1 MGKNISILLVVVVL
15 ALGGWWFYSN
25 GQNNVSMTNE
35 SGDSMEENKENSNEN
50 NDSMMEDEKEE
61 VNSRISEAGI
71 TSGGITLTDG
81 NNELTHVMPNQIVDL
96 TGSTDE
102 VKEVTMTSY
111 ASVIDEGPGPRFSTK
126 EITVKKGDKVKINV
140 TVTSGTHNFNIDE
153 YDIHEET
160 PLNEQVTIEFTAD
173 KAGKFIYYCSK
184 PGHRMF
190 GHWGVL
196 NVVE

>member
-1 MGKNISILLVVVVL
+1 MGKNLSILLVVVVL
-15 ALGGWWFYSN
+15 VLGGWWFYSN
-25 GQNNVSMTNE
+25 SQNNVSMTNE
-35 SGDSMEENKENSNEN
+35 SSDNMEENNSNEN
-50 NDSMMEDEKEE
+50 NDSMMMEDEKEE
-61 VNSRISEAGI
+61 VNSRVSEAGI
-71 TSGGITLTDG
+71 SSGGITLTDG
-81 NNELTHVMPNQIVDL
+81 ENELTHVMPNQIVDL
-96 TGSTDE
+96 TGSTAE
-102 VKEVTMTSY
+102 VKEITMTSY

-126 EITVKKGDKVKINV
+126 EISVKKGDKVKINV